1 LEDTSEEESAVEEA
15 EEESDWNPSTDNED
29 TPTVWNEW
37 FDSIKEETRLAS
49 EKAVAK
55 AVINHLKRKYVT
67 TEEEVW
73 EL

>member
-1 LEDTSEEESAVEEA
+1 LEDTSEEESAAEDI
-15 EEESDWNPSTDNED
+15 EEESDWNTDNED

-55 AVINHLKRKYVT
+55 AVIDHLKRKYAT
-67 TEEEVW
+67 ITEEVW